1 MSVDGQAAIKTNKAI
16 KAVKPYVQLSATQR
30 RDLVP
35 FGVLYALAPLLVYR
49 LAGDAAV
56 PLWVYLWSVLAA
68 AALHGLCFLACL
80 WNTDVAAWFRY
91 SPVATAVDATFVK
104 VQPHE
109 HRGKPALCQL
119 IRGEPVF
126 DDCGSDSAT
135 LAGTGGC
142 AEGTHSLCFKFQHR
156 TYAYDFELA
165 RFEKI
170 RPPLKLPLDAYKNAK
185 GLPKPADAAIAAQK
199 YGDNNLS
206 VPRRQYLDLVI
217 EQCTAPFFVF
227 QVFCVA
233 LWMLDEY
240 WYYALFTLA
249 MLIFFECTVAVTRQ
263 RNAEQMHKMEP
274 AKQPGPARACIDASL
289 RPKVPSDSLI
299 CAQ

>member
-1 MSVDGQAAIKTNKAI
+1 MLPRTAIWE
-16 KAVKPYVQLSATQR
+16 TQIPIIS
-30 RDLVP
+30 DTSGVP
-35 FGVLYALAPLLVYR
+35 DFEFGALAQ
-49 LAGDAAV
+49 
-56 PLWVYLWSVLAA
+56 
-68 AALHGLCFLACL
+68 
-80 WNTDVAAWFRY
+80 
-91 SPVATAVDATFVK
+91 

-119 IRGEPVF
+119 LRGEPVF
-126 DDCGSDSAT
+126 DDCGPDSAT
-135 LAGTGGC
+135 LAGTGGRG
-142 AEGTHSLCFKFQHR
+142 EGTHSLCFKFQHR
-156 TYAYDFELA
+156 TYAYDFKLA

-185 GLPKPADAAIAAQK
+185 GLPKPADAATAAQK

-206 VPRRQYLDLVI
+206 VPRRQYLDLVL

-274 AKQPGPARACIDASL
+274 TKQPGPARACTNAPL
-289 RPKVPSDSLI
+289 RPMLPSDSLV